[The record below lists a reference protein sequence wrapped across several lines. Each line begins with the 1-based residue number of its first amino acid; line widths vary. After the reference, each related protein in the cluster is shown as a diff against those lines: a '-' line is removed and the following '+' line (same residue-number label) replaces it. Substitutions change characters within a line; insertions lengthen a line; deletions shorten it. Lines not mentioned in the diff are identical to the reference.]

1 MRRRG
6 SYFRSDDEDED
17 EEEEEEDDEPLP
29 TERRQTLA
37 QEFIEFL

>member
-17 EEEEEEDDEPLP
+17 EEDEEEDEPLP